1 MTSAG
6 SILLARGVT
15 KTFGSADNASHMVR
29 ALEDISLEVREGEFV
44 SIIGPSGCGKST
56 FLGIVGGL
64 VPGREGE
71 IFVKGERVQGPHRAI
86 GIVFQEESTFPWRT
100 AIGNAGFGLEMQGVG
115 KAERDRKAL
124 EMIRLVGLTGFENR
138 YPSELSGGMKQRV
151 AIARALVMEP
161 KILLM
166 DEPFGALDEQ
176 TRIILGEELLR
187 IRDKLGQTIL
197 FVTHNINEA
206 VQLSDRV
213 VVMTARPG
221 RIKETFAIDL
231 PRPRDSSII
240 ASDRFGKL
248 VAQVWNTLREESL
261 RGFQQAEAVA
271 R

>member
-1 MTSAG
+1 ML
-6 SILLARGVT
+6 IARGIGE
-15 KTFGSADNASHMVR
+15 TFGSAEYAAHMVR
-29 ALEDISLEVREGEFV
+29 ALEDVSLQGKDGEFV

-56 FLGIVGGL
+56 FLGIAGGL
-64 VPGREGE
+64 VSGYEGE
-71 IFVKGERVQGPHRAI
+71 IFVRGERIQGPHRAI

-100 AIGNAGFGLEMQGVG
+100 ALGNVGFGLEMQGVG
-115 KAERDRKAL
+115 REQRERKAQ
-124 EMIRLVGLTGFENR
+124 EMIRLVGLTDFADR

-161 KILLM
+161 QILLM

-221 RIKETFAIDL
+221 RIKETFQIDL

-261 RGFQQAEAVA
+261 RGFQQSETIA

>member
-1 MTSAG
+1 M
-6 SILLARGVT
+6 LLARGIG
-15 KTFGSADNASHMVR
+15 KTFGSPENAAHLVR
-29 ALEDISLEVREGEFV
+29 ALDDVSLEVREGEFV

-56 FLGIVGGL
+56 FLGIAGGL
-64 VPGREGE
+64 VSGYDGE
-71 IFVKGERVQGPHRAI
+71 IFVRGERVQGPHRAI

-100 AIGNAGFGLEMQGVG
+100 ALANVAFGLEMQGAG
-115 KAERDRKAL
+115 KAERERKAQDL
-124 EMIRLVGLTGFENR
+124 IRLVGLSGFADR

-161 KILLM
+161 QILLM

-221 RIKETFAIDL
+221 RIKETFQIDL

-248 VAQVWNTLREESL
+248 VAQVWSTLREESL
-261 RGFQQAEAVA
+261 RGFQQTETAA